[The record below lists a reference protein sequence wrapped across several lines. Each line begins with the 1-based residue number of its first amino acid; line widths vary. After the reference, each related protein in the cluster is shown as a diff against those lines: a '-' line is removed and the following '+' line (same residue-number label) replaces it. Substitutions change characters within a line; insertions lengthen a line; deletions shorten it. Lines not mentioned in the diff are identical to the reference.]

1 MAVSVNTVYQ
11 TVLYI
16 LNKEQRGYVTPSE
29 FGSIADLVQKE
40 IFQSYFPDG
49 NQVNRQN
56 QNNTQNDTE
65 FFNMYKDIAYK
76 LYPFEKQVI
85 FSYNSSNDC
94 YYNNNVVDIYKI
106 GEVITSYSGQ
116 PQYNSI
122 TQLVSKKDFD
132 KITRSKLTAPTKQY
146 PLFYTSSA
154 SVSLGFGEITNVGSG
169 YAATPITGATTG
181 GSGTGLQ
188 VGNAVYTAGSGGVA
202 NDGVGSISITNFGTG
217 YSQGDIITISGGN
230 NDSTF
235 NLNVF
240 ESLVLKISP
249 SPSATNDIVSVNCLT
264 NPTVPNWDF
273 TIGTVGQYIFRPVGP
288 GSSSVNFQL
297 DISEQNNLIINILK
311 YFGVVINDP
320 TIIDVAAQEAQTTE
334 VNLKS

>member
-16 LNKEQRGYVTPSE
+16 LNKEQRGYVTPAE
-29 FGSIADLVQKE
+29 FNSIADLVQKE

-56 QNNTQNDTE
+56 QNNTNNDTE

-76 LYPFEKQVI
+76 LYPFEKEII
-85 FSYNSSNDC
+85 FAYNAATGDF
-94 YYNNNVVDIYKI
+94 YNNTSDEIYKI
-106 GEVITSYSGQ
+106 GEVITTYAGQ

-146 PLFYTSSA
+146 PLFYT
-154 SVSLGFGEITNVGSG
+154 TNSFINGINQLS
-169 YAATPITGATTG
+169 
-181 GSGTGLQ
+181 
-188 VGNAVYTAGSGGVA
+188 
-202 NDGVGSISITNFGTG
+202 
-217 YSQGDIITISGGN
+217 
-230 NDSTF
+230 
-235 NLNVF
+235 
-240 ESLVLKISP
+240 LKIFPLP
-249 SPSATNDIVSVNCLT
+249 SGISDVVKINCLT
-264 NPTVPNWDF
+264 NPTSPNWSYSV
-273 TIGTVGQYIFRPVGP
+273 GGVGQYVFIPTTTLN
-288 GSSSVNFQL
+288 STSVDFQL
-297 DISEQNNLIINILK
+297 DISEQVNIIINVLK